1 MTKREPFAV
10 VAIIDHVPV
19 ATFVEI
25 SGIYVGSYGGDDA
38 LQNANALAD
47 RLNAAF
53 ETAVAERVKEAVREA
68 VEEFRDRAA
77 RRIERSDLY
86 ALAESGNPEDSPDF
100 LSPAFSTLEWIANEV
115 RKLPTEP
122 EGK

>member
-53 ETAVAERVKEAVREA
+53 ESAVAERVKEAVREA
-68 VEEFRDRAA
+68 VKPLRAELRRLMDVVSEEDYGLL
-77 RRIERSDLY
+77 SDV
-86 ALAESGNPEDSPDF
+86 LAE
-100 LSPAFSTLEWIANEV
+100 
-115 RKLPTEP
+115 TEP
-122 EGK
+122 EAK